1 MNRQCCRVT
10 RGVGAGLLSEY
21 PSSYRRK
28 EGKDCRVS
36 WCIPWSETM
45 CLSLNESVL
54 TSGGD
59 SNVKSLDWIQ
69 TDLAWNPGFAVE
81 LLSDL
86 DELPNFP

>member
-1 MNRQCCRVT
+1 
-10 RGVGAGLLSEY
+10 
-21 PSSYRRK
+21 
-28 EGKDCRVS
+28 
-36 WCIPWSETM
+36 M